1 MLFQSLILDFAL
13 NHTARYPF
21 LYEKWL
27 PNGFDVYST
36 RILSMLIPMDER
48 AKLAIKIKEINKISE
63 FSKLIID
70 LYKPEIILKTETLNS
85 DFHYL
90 VKKGMM
96 NFLNLP
102 TQWIEAFP
110 ISAKPINS
118 SNISSKLE
126 DSNKKK
132 FISKKYLDLIYKK
145 SSISLELIKIRND
158 LIKQ

>member
-1 MLFQSLILDFAL
+1 
-13 NHTARYPF
+13 
-21 LYEKWL
+21 
-27 PNGFDVYST
+27 
-36 RILSMLIPMDER
+36 
-48 AKLAIKIKEINKISE
+48 
-63 FSKLIID
+63 
-70 LYKPEIILKTETLNS
+70 
-85 DFHYL
+85 
-90 VKKGMM
+90 MM
-96 NFLNLP
+96 KFLNLP

-118 SNISSKLE
+118 SNISSNLE